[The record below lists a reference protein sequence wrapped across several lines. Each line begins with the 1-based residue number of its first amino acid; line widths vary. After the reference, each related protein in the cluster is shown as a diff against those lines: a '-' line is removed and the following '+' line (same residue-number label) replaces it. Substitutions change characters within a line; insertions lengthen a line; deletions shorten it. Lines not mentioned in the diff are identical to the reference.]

1 MAKPIKVDYASIRT
15 ETLSVGKNFAG
26 ARLDSYIAS
35 RLPKYSRTLIQK
47 LLKQEM
53 IKVNGR
59 KVKAG
64 YQPKAGDEIVLQL
77 PAIIEPQLV
86 AADIPLEILY
96 EDECMLAINKP
107 PNMVVHPAGRYWEGT
122 LANALLF
129 YLSATGGKPPPVI
142 DDKIFRPGIVHRLDK
157 DTTGVILAAKTLE
170 ASRNLS
176 EQFQKKVVVK
186 EYRAIVEGEMRFS
199 SQIIESTISRSKVQF
214 RKMISEKIEKGL
226 PRASGASRGGKH
238 STTKYEVIERF
249 RGFTYVRALPLTGRT
264 HQIRVHLASIGHP
277 CIGDPLY
284 ARNPKFPKSS
294 LSPELPAEPLM
305 MRQAL
310 HAFRITFKHP
320 ITGQQMSIEAPLPA
334 DMSLVL
340 DLFRKYRNLQN

>member
-1 MAKPIKVDYASIRT
+1 MKPIKVDYSTLRT
-15 ETLSVGKNFAG
+15 ETLSVGKNFPD
-26 ARLDSYIAS
+26 ARLDSYIVS

-47 LLKQEM
+47 LLKQEL
-53 IKVNGR
+53 IRVNGK

-64 YQPKAGDEIVLQL
+64 YQPKAGDEILLQL

-86 AADIPLEILY
+86 AADIPLEIIY
-96 EDECMLAINKP
+96 EDACMLAINKP

-129 YLSATGGKPPPVI
+129 YLKTPPVV
-142 DDKIFRPGIVHRLDK
+142 DDQIFRPGIVHRLDK

-176 EQFQKKVVVK
+176 EQFQKKVIRK
-186 EYRAIVEGEMRFS
+186 EYRAIVEGELRFN
-199 SQIIESTISRSKVQF
+199 SQIIESSISRSKVEF
-214 RKMISEKIEKGL
+214 RKMVVDKKGK
-226 PRASGASRGGKH
+226 GKA

-249 RGFTYVRALPLTGRT
+249 KGFTYVRALPLTGRT

-284 ARNPKFPKSS
+284 ARNPKFPSSS
-294 LSPELPAEPLM
+294 LSAGLPDEQLM
-305 MRQAL
+305 TRQAL
-310 HAFRITFKHP
+310 HAFRISFRHP
-320 ITGQQMSIEAPLPA
+320 MSGQQLSIEAPLHS
-334 DMSLVL
+334 DMIDAL
-340 DLFRKYRNLQN
+340 DLLRKFRNLQK